1 MTDTLRKRING
12 REIMASDPI
21 FEEIHRLQ
29 EENEERL
36 VHLNNTF
43 HAKQEINQILS
54 AIVGAKID
62 DTVTV
67 MLPFHTDFGKHITL
81 GKHVFINRNA
91 MFVDLGGITL
101 DDHVLIG
108 PRVNLITVN
117 HLIDPPNRRGLLTK
131 PIHIKKNAWIGAA
144 ATVLPGVT
152 IGENSVVAAG
162 AIVTKD
168 VPDNVIVVGS
178 PAKIIKKIENV

>member
-1 MTDTLRKRING
+1 MADTLRNRISN
-12 REIMASDPI
+12 REIMVFDPI
-21 FEEIHRLQ
+21 FEEIHHLQ

-36 VHLNNTF
+36 VHLNHAF
-43 HAKQEINQILS
+43 HSKQERNQILS
-54 AIVGAKID
+54 DIVGAKID

-67 MLPFHTDFGKHITL
+67 LLPFHTDFGKHITL

-117 HLIDPPNRRGLLTK
+117 HLLEPTNRRGLFTK

-144 ATVLPGVT
+144 ATILPGVT
-152 IGENSVVAAG
+152 IGENSVVGAG
-162 AIVTKD
+162 ALVTKD

-178 PAKIIKKIENV
+178 PAKITKKIES